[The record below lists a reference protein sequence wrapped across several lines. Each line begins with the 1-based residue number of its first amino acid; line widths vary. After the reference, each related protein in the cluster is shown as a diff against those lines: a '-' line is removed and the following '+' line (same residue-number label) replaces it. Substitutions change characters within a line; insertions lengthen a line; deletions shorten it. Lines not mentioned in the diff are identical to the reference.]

1 MFLAAGRLSEV
12 ARSYVSLDEVS
23 TGGKKA
29 CQKGRQQKGLDIE
42 GGTMY

>member
-29 CQKGRQQKGLDIE
+29 AKGRQQKGLDIE